1 MRKLKNM
8 EKVYLKRIEGTSSK
22 QKIRAPSNLDVSRK
36 RNRKEEVQ
44 EGIDR
49 ETILNVT
56 DNP

>member
-1 MRKLKNM
+1 M